1 MKTDPYPPGDS
12 LAKWVS
18 TDWLSQHINDK
29 DLMILD
35 VQPNVHDYI
44 MGHLPNAVYLNEGL
58 LRSSWNGLPAVYVPP
73 EAIQPVLSRAGLS
86 ENRPILIYS
95 GSGRY
100 SRCASGLGEGLEQT
114 MMAYS
119 LLRFGHNKVYILDG
133 GLEKWKEEGHGL
145 TKLFPR
151 WEPSDFNV
159 QLRRDYF
166 TDYEEFKRLQERE
179 DVVVLDARPFDS
191 YKEGGLWM
199 KKGHIPGALSLPW
212 RSLVN
217 KENAKLLKSD
227 EELQQI
233 VEKFNITPDKT
244 LLIYCGT
251 GREATNEFLFFK
263 FYLGHD
269 KVKIYEGS
277 FTEWAAYP
285 ENPTI
290 IGENPW

>member
-12 LAKWVS
+12 LVKWVS
-18 TDWLSQHINDK
+18 TDWLAQHINDEN
-29 DLMILD
+29 LMLLD

-44 MGHLPNAVYLNEGL
+44 MGHFPGAVYLNEGL
-58 LRSSWNGLPAVYVPP
+58 FRSAGNGLPAMYVPP
-73 EAIQPVLSRAGLS
+73 EAIQPVLSRAGLN
-86 ENRPILIYS
+86 ENKPVLIYS

-100 SRCASGLGEGLEQT
+100 SRCTRGLGEGLEQT

-119 LLRFGHNKVYILDG
+119 LLRFGHNKVYILNG
-133 GLEKWKEEGHGL
+133 GLEKWKEEGHEL
-145 TKLFPR
+145 TKLFPK
-151 WEPSDFNV
+151 WKPTDFKV

-166 TDYEEFKRLQERE
+166 VDYEEFKRLQERE
-179 DVVVLDARPFDS
+179 DVIILDARPFDS

-212 RSLVN
+212 RSLMN
-217 KENAKLLKSD
+217 EENSKLLKSD
-227 EELQQI
+227 DDLQQI
-233 VEKFNITPDKT
+233 VGKFNITPDKT

-251 GREATNEFLFFK
+251 GREATNEFLILK

-269 KVKIYEGS
+269 KTRIYEGS

-285 ENPTI
+285 ENPTVT
-290 IGENPW
+290 GENPW